1 MLMDRGLG
9 LLGLLTVA
17 AVGSSVASRIG
28 GRPPVVASMLW
39 LALAGGLAASA
50 AAVLLPG
57 GVARLLSPLRLIH
70 QEWVG
75 ERIGRLTG
83 ALTKFRNAPGALAAC
98 LAGRD
103 RRPGRA
109 RRVLRRDRPQHE
121 HSRVGVAP
129 RRDRPDLVRGADG
142 AGVLNGFGVREA
154 TFTYYFS
161 RIGLPIESA
170 LVVSFMGAG
179 LIILFSLSGAVAY
192 LLRGPKR
199 AETAGLDGTVSAPD
213 D

>member
-1 MLMDRGLG
+1 
-9 LLGLLTVA
+9 
-17 AVGSSVASRIG
+17 VGSSVASRIG

-83 ALTKFRNAPGALAAC
+83 ALTKFRDAPGALVTCLLGAVLVQAVLVAFYAAIVHSMSIPVSVWH
-98 LAGRD
+98 LAVIV
-103 RRPGRA
+103 PISF
-109 RRVLRRDRPQHE
+109 VIQM
-121 HSRVGVAP
+121 AP
-129 RRDRPDLVRGADG
+129 VS
-142 AGVLNGFGVREA
+142 VNGLGVREA
-154 TFTYYFS
+154 TFTFYFS

-179 LIILFSLSGAVAY
+179 LIILFSLSGAFAY

-199 AETAGLDGTVSAPD
+199 AETVGLTGAVSAPGE
-213 D
+213 

>member
-1 MLMDRGLG
+1 
-9 LLGLLTVA
+9 
-17 AVGSSVASRIG
+17 
-28 GRPPVVASMLW
+28 MLW
-39 LALAGGLAASA
+39 LALAAGLGASA
-50 AAVLLPG
+50 FAVLMPG

-98 LAGRD
+98 LLGAIVVQAVLVAFYAAIVHSMGI
-103 RRPGRA
+103 RA
-109 RRVLRRDRPQHE
+109 SAWHLAVIVPISFVVQM
-121 HSRVGVAP
+121 AP
-129 RRDRPDLVRGADG
+129 IS
-142 AGVLNGFGVREA
+142 LNGLGVREA
-154 TFTYYFS
+154 TFTFYFS

-192 LLRGPKR
+192 LLRGPRR
-199 AETAGLDGTVSAPD
+199 AEAVRFDSTVDAPED
-213 D
+213 